1 MKKLF
6 RVVTILLVLCV
17 LFSFG
22 YMAMEAG
29 HDCHGD
35 DDCPV
40 CKIIALLPVL
50 WGAVCLLI
58 LFAVCFRFEQKEV
71 LAKRKEGGSAVTP
84 IALRV
89 KLLN

>member
-22 YMAMEAG
+22 YMAMDAG
-29 HDCHGD
+29 HDCHGE
-35 DDCPV
+35 DCPV

-50 WGAVCLLI
+50 WGAVCLLFF
-58 LFAVCFRFEQKEV
+58 FAVGFRFEQKEV
-71 LAKRKEGGSAVTP
+71 LAKRK
-84 IALRV
+84 
-89 KLLN
+89 

>member
-29 HDCHGD
+29 HDCHGEN
-35 DDCPV
+35 CPV

-50 WGAVCLLI
+50 WGAVCLLFF
-58 LFAVCFRFEQKEV
+58 FAAGVRFEKKAT
-71 LAKRKEGGSAVTP
+71 LAKREEGAIAVTP

>member
-6 RVVTILLVLCV
+6 RVITILLVFCV
-17 LFSFG
+17 LFSFA

-29 HDCHGD
+29 HDCHD

-58 LFAVCFRFEQKEV
+58 LFAECFRFEQKEV
-71 LAKRKEGGSAVTP
+71 WAKREEGVSAVTP